1 MRVKKESSYPNELFE
16 NGRGPFVGL
25 KTGEEQLVAL
35 EKEEQLVLQYHPGAR
50 KEGVSGSLSG
60 RRSEEVNQSNTS
72 SPWGV
77 RSTF

>member
-1 MRVKKESSYPNELFE
+1 MAIEVSQNENISEGKSARKKA
-16 NGRGPFVGL
+16 VGL
-25 KTGEEQLVAL
+25 AVCRREAIRPQ
-35 EKEEQLVLQYHPGAR
+35 VLQYHPGAR